1 MIWNFIEEQILGMKW
16 LNELIGTVL
25 GKIGLDI
32 SGKLGGSIHF
42 FIYDV
47 IKITIL
53 LCMLI
58 YVISYIQS
66 YFPPERSKKI
76 LGRFKGISANC
87 IAALLGTVYGAAGTM
102 LTALSNKYGVIDT
115 SGTFIQP
122 CIYKEVPEKFLK

>member
-58 YVISYIQS
+58 YVIHVV
-66 YFPPERSKKI
+66 YF
-76 LGRFKGISANC
+76 
-87 IAALLGTVYGAAGTM
+87 V
-102 LTALSNKYGVIDT
+102 
-115 SGTFIQP
+115 
-122 CIYKEVPEKFLK
+122 